1 MQYTDTNKRTQTQ
14 HSKRAF
20 VTDEDLT
27 VSCVRWANFLY
38 NVGRVT
44 PCDPMHSLITSGG
57 LAPLPA
63 AVPERG
69 KHRGGQLVHGGP
81 AVPLAATGTHGNEP
95 AVSSVGDL
103 VGVRGELPSV
113 EARSACSA
121 WLMTAAL
128 IGLNLAYFDCTFWK
142 RLPKLDDMVLP
153 GCRAIVLVAHPNAPS
168 HKTILATA
176 ADKGSSL
183 LGAAM

>member
-1 MQYTDTNKRTQTQ
+1 MPYYL
-14 HSKRAF
+14 F
-20 VTDEDLT
+20 P
-27 VSCVRWANFLY
+27 
-38 NVGRVT
+38 G
-44 PCDPMHSLITSGG
+44 GG

-69 KHRGGQLVHGGP
+69 KHRALATFTSVALV
-81 AVPLAATGTHGNEP
+81 ANAAENEP

-153 GCRAIVLVAHPNAPS
+153 GCRVIVLVAPPNAPS

-176 ADKGSSL
+176 AGKVGSL
-183 LGAAM
+183 LGAANGGDLAYHSAAKRSVRRLD

>member
-1 MQYTDTNKRTQTQ
+1 MPKR
-14 HSKRAF
+14 
-20 VTDEDLT
+20 L
-27 VSCVRWANFLY
+27 VSLLWFEFET
-38 NVGRVT
+38 G
-44 PCDPMHSLITSGG
+44 SGG

-69 KHRGGQLVHGGP
+69 KHRALATFTSVALV
-81 AVPLAATGTHGNEP
+81 ANAAENEP

-153 GCRAIVLVAHPNAPS
+153 YPLSYLNY
-168 HKTILATA
+168 
-176 ADKGSSL
+176 
-183 LGAAM
+183 